1 MGPFIG
7 PVHDLLVGPFEI
19 ECIDEGLPQTLILQ
33 FFPSRVEEPTLRARG
48 GIVWNNIALD
58 VSLADRGEVVACRPS
73 PRCKFFPE
81 QIASGSEPLEGN
93 FAIAV
98 IFVAHD
104 VKIVLPAPDR
114 QVGPPPVF
122 HSLVLDMAPGLET
135 SDLVRAAAE
144 RYLERG
150 FVEPTG
156 SIIAAREDR
165 EHSHEQRHV
174 ASSMGRETYHDG
186 RVIGR
191 FRADEVAQQLLGDRM
206 ALFLED
212 FQREGDVVGGDRA
225 SIVEP
230 DPGPQQKTISEPVGR
245 YLHRARSEA
254 VQRVGFVLGAR
265 HQAREGELH
274 TLRTIA
280 LKDEAVE
287 RIEGEKVLIEGP
299 SCPDVG
305 EHAALRG
312 FWIDVIEMLEVG
324 RIFDIAEGRYPWR
337 SVSWPASTFCA
348 RDDTRAAAPRRS
360 VSRRVCSRALVIEA
374 FASCPFFLP
383 RVEASG
389 QGCGGQSVRAACQQ
403 TYERPHT
410 HPTAY

>member
-1 MGPFIG
+1 MIDP
-7 PVHDLLVGPFEI
+7 DLSYFFFFFFLMIRRP
-19 ECIDEGLPQTLILQ
+19 PRSTL
-33 FFPSRVEEPTLRARG
+33 FPYTTLFRSPTLRARG

-58 VSLADRGEVVACRPS
+58 APLVDRREVVACRPS
-73 PRCKFFPE
+73 PRGKFFPE
-81 QIASGSEPLEGN
+81 QIASGGEPIEGN

-98 IFVAHD
+98 IFVAHN

-165 EHSHEQRHV
+165 ERSHEQRHV

-191 FRADEVAQQLLGDRM
+191 FRADEVAQKLLGDRM

-212 FQREGDVVGGDRA
+212 FQREGDVVGSERA
-225 SIVEP
+225 TIAEL

-265 HQAREGELH
+265 HQAREGQLH
-274 TLRTIA
+274 TLRAVA
-280 LKDEAVE
+280 LEDEAVE

-299 SCPDVG
+299 RRPD
-305 EHAALRG
+305 L
-312 FWIDVIEMLEVG
+312 
-324 RIFDIAEGRYPWR
+324 
-337 SVSWPASTFCA
+337 
-348 RDDTRAAAPRRS
+348 
-360 VSRRVCSRALVIEA
+360 
-374 FASCPFFLP
+374 
-383 RVEASG
+383 
-389 QGCGGQSVRAACQQ
+389 
-403 TYERPHT
+403 
-410 HPTAY
+410 

>member
-1 MGPFIG
+1 MRPLIG

-19 ECIDEGLPQTLILQ
+19 ECIDEGLPQTISLQ
-33 FFPSRVEEPTLRARG
+33 FFPSRIEEPALRARG
-48 GIVWNNIALD
+48 SVVWNNIALD
-58 VSLADRGEVVACRPS
+58 VPLADRREVVARCPS

-81 QIASGSEPLEGN
+81 QIASGSKSLEGN

-98 IFVAHD
+98 IFIAHD
-104 VKIVLPAPDR
+104 VEIVLPAPDR
-114 QVGPPPVF
+114 QVGTPPVF

-144 RYLERG
+144 RYFERG
-150 FVEPTG
+150 SVEPTG

-165 EHSHEQRHV
+165 ERSHKQRHV
-174 ASSMGRETYHDG
+174 ARSMGRQTYHHG
-186 RVIGR
+186 RVIER

-212 FQREGDVVGGDRA
+212 FQREGDVVGSERA
-225 SIVEP
+225 TIVER

-254 VQRVGFVLGAR
+254 VQRVGLILGAR

-299 SCPDVG
+299 SGPDVG
-305 EHAALRG
+305 EYAALRG
-312 FWIDVIEMLEVG
+312 VWIDVIEMLEVG
-324 RIFDIAEGRYPWR
+324 RIFEIAEGRNPMALGVMACFDIRCEGRYEGSR
-337 SVSWPASTFCA
+337 TEEERFAA
-348 RDDTRAAAPRRS
+348 R
-360 VSRRVCSRALVIEA
+360 LFKNI
-374 FASCPFFLP
+374 
-383 RVEASG
+383 G
-389 QGCGGQSVRAACQQ
+389 
-403 TYERPHT
+403 H
-410 HPTAY
+410 